1 MFRLSG
7 YIDVS
12 GSRSDNLLDVGL
24 LLMLPFSNSAFTG
37 PEGFYIADGNDD
49 FNSVS
54 MSKGKIYD
62 LFIGLSIGYNF
73 INYRVY

>member
-1 MFRLSG
+1 
-7 YIDVS
+7 
-12 GSRSDNLLDVGL
+12 
-24 LLMLPFSNSAFTG
+24 MLPFSNSAFTD
-37 PEGFYIADGNDD
+37 PEGFYIAGGNDD